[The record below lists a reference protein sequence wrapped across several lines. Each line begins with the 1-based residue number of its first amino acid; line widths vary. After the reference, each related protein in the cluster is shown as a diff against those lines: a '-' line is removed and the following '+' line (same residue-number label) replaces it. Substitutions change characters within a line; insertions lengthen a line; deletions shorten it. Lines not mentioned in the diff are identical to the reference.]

1 LNLPTAT
8 TRDKESSLMSERNKK
23 QCIVLLPSS
32 LYFDRMFDEVLELAI
47 LDTGLTPSRI
57 HRSSL
62 SPTPINVFVDE
73 IEQAEALFADVSEN
87 ISEIWIAVGC
97 AVALGKPLCL
107 ISSRLDSSLQL
118 GIQYLPLI
126 PYPADALPN
135 DYAQL
140 QQNIS
145 SHLSAILPQPKFVQ
159 PEPQLPKSQSPDSQL
174 PAPQF
179 PESQFPESQLPQSRF
194 PEPSLPSHPAPTVS
208 DDLASYEV
216 MALTIIDFKASGA
229 GLSPRDLGLEM
240 QARGS
245 AHLTSHAMN
254 ALRRRRFI
262 ERKPVQLTQGNEV
275 HISENLFLT
284 RAGQEWLLRHG
295 RRATTHRSTMRTQDL
310 SLNKR

>member
-1 LNLPTAT
+1 
-8 TRDKESSLMSERNKK
+8 MSERNK

-32 LYFDRMFDEVLELAI
+32 LYFDRLFDEVLEPAI
-47 LDTGLTPSRI
+47 LDTGLAPSRI

-87 ISEIWIAVGC
+87 ILEFWLAVGC

-126 PYPADALPN
+126 PYPADALPS

-140 QQNIS
+140 QQNIFTQ
-145 SHLSAILPQPKFVQ
+145 LSAILPQPKF
-159 PEPQLPKSQSPDSQL
+159 EQS
-174 PAPQF
+174 
-179 PESQFPESQLPQSRF
+179 ESQFPEPQLQ
-194 PEPSLPSHPAPTVS
+194 EPSLPSDPALTVS

-216 MALTIIDFKASGA
+216 MALTIIDLRASGA

-240 QARGS
+240 QTRGS

-254 ALRRRRFI
+254 SLKRRRFI

-284 RAGQEWLLRHG
+284 RAGQEWLFRHG
-295 RRATTHRSTMRTQDL
+295 KRATTHRSTMRTREL

>member
-1 LNLPTAT
+1 
-8 TRDKESSLMSERNKK
+8 MSERSNK

-32 LYFDRMFDEVLELAI
+32 LYFDRLFDEVLEPAI
-47 LDTGLTPSRI
+47 HNTGLAPFRM

-62 SPTPINVFVDE
+62 SPTPVNVFVDE

-87 ISEIWIAVGC
+87 LPEFWLAIGC

-107 ISSRLDSSLQL
+107 MSSRMDSSLQL

-145 SHLSAILPQPKFVQ
+145 SQLSAIVPQPKFA
-159 PEPQLPKSQSPDSQL
+159 ESE
-174 PAPQF
+174 PQF
-179 PESQFPESQLPQSRF
+179 PESQFQDSQFHESQEPQLQR
-194 PEPSLPSHPAPTVS
+194 PSPPADQAPPFS

-216 MALTIIDFKASGA
+216 LALTIIDLKASGA

-240 QARGS
+240 QSRGS

-254 ALRRRRFI
+254 SLRRRRFI

-284 RAGQEWLLRHG
+284 RAGYEWLIRHG
-295 RRATTHRSTMRTQDL
+295 KRATTHRSTMRTREL
-310 SLNKR
+310 SLNKK

>member
-1 LNLPTAT
+1 
-8 TRDKESSLMSERNKK
+8 MSERNKK

-32 LYFDRMFDEVLELAI
+32 PYFDRLFNEVLEPAL
-47 LDTGLTPSRI
+47 LETGFAPFRI

-62 SPTPINVFVDE
+62 SPTPVNVFVDE
-73 IEQAEALFADVSEN
+73 IEQAEALLADVSEN
-87 ISEIWIAVGC
+87 IPEIWLAVGC

-107 ISSRLDSSLQL
+107 ISSRMDSSLPL

-126 PYPADALPN
+126 PYPAEALPS
-135 DYAQL
+135 DYARL
-140 QQNIS
+140 QQNIFGQ
-145 SHLSAILPQPKFVQ
+145 LSAILPLPTFPPPEHQF
-159 PEPQLPKSQSPDSQL
+159 PEPQLPE
-174 PAPQF
+174 PQYQ
-179 PESQFPESQLPQSRF
+179 ESQFQESQFQ
-194 PEPSLPSHPAPTVS
+194 EPSLPSDPIPTVS

-216 MALTIIDFKASGA
+216 MALTIIDHRAFGA

-295 RRATTHRSTMRTQDL
+295 KRASTHRSTMRTREL